1 MEFGLSLPGRGPF
14 ATLDTVLKIATRA
27 EALRFSSLFVT
38 DHIVLPVKTDASI
51 YPYAASGRFPGGSQQ
66 DYLEPLVLLGY
77 LAHVTRTL
85 RLGTSVLVIPY
96 RNPLLTAK
104 MLAMIDVL
112 SRGRLILGAGTGW
125 LKEEFE
131 AVGAP
136 PFEERGRV
144 TDEYLSLMRRVW
156 TTDPVTFEGRYAT
169 VREVHALPKP
179 AQRGGIPIWIG
190 GHTDAALRRAA
201 RLGDG
206 WHPIGLRPP
215 ALLYPDEYGTRV
227 AQLQAYARQAG
238 RDPRAITLS
247 FRAPMEVRGPRDR
260 APAGE
265 RPLFQGTAAEVA
277 SDIRRYQSLGVT
289 HFVFDPVRPALGKV
303 LASMERFAHDVL
315 PKLKTGRRH
324 PAARSTSINR
334 KSERSHAAP
343 SSSPIN
349 RKNERSRPAP
359 RTGHPRSKPASRPP
373 IQ

>member
-14 ATLDTVLKIATRA
+14 ANLDTVLKIATRA

-38 DHIVLPVKTDASI
+38 DHIVLPVRTEASV
-51 YPYAASGRFPGGSQQ
+51 YPYAPGGRFPGGSQQ

-77 LAHVTRTL
+77 LASATRTP

-96 RNPLLTAK
+96 RHPLLTAK

-125 LKEEFE
+125 LKEEFD

-136 PFEERGRV
+136 PFPERGRV
-144 TDEYLSLMRRVW
+144 TDEYLSLMRQAW
-156 TTDPVTFEGRYAT
+156 TTDPVTFEGRYTT

-179 AQRGGIPIWIG
+179 VQRGGIPIWIG

-215 ALLYPDEYGTRV
+215 ALLYPDEYATRV
-227 AQLQAYARQAG
+227 KQLHAYAQHAG

-260 APAGE
+260 APGGE

-277 SDIRRYQSLGVT
+277 ADIRRYQALGVT
-289 HFVFDPVRPALGKV
+289 HFVFDPVRPDLGKV
-303 LASMERFAHDVL
+303 LASLERFAHDVR
-315 PKLKTGRRH
+315 PTLKARTPGRT
-324 PAARSTSINR
+324 RS
-334 KSERSHAAP
+334 AP
-343 SSSPIN
+343 DSSSSPTD
-349 RKNERSRPAP
+349 RKKARSHPAP
-359 RTGHPRSKPASRPP
+359 KAAHPRSKPASRPP
-373 IQ
+373 RQ